1 MIVETNYYELEQQAI
16 SDYINGK
23 LRDEYCDVFGSV
35 IYKKVMD
42 EQRSEIED
50 NDDEIVDQDEN
61 QDDAEDEDEDED
73 YDAYHRRWQLEL
85 AERIRK
91 NTEHILSIVSN
102 SKNSHAANDP
112 IDMWHGD
119 IYTYVIGCD
128 ELRPVKI
135 GKTINLNT
143 RLAQI
148 NTGSP
153 YKYKFRFVIYGD
165 YEELLHNVFSEYN
178 VKLEWFELNL
188 RILEKYLIAR
198 RIPHKSYE
206 LA

>member
-1 MIVETNYYELEQQAI
+1 MIVETNYYEVEQQAI

-23 LRDEYCDVFGSV
+23 LRDQYCDVFGSV

-42 EQRSEIED
+42 AQRSEIED
-50 NDDEIVDQDEN
+50 NEDKFEETDEN
-61 QDDAEDEDEDED
+61 QDDDDDKDDDE
-73 YDAYHRRWQLEL
+73 YRRNWQAEL

-91 NTEHILSIVSN
+91 NTERILSIVSN
-102 SKNSHAANDP
+102 SKNSHDANDP

-128 ELRPVKI
+128 ELKHVKI
-135 GKTINLNT
+135 GKTVNPNT

-178 VKLEWFELNL
+178 VKLEWFELDL
-188 RILEKYLIAR
+188 RIFEKYLMAR
-198 RIPHKSYE
+198 GIPYKSYE
-206 LA
+206 LAL